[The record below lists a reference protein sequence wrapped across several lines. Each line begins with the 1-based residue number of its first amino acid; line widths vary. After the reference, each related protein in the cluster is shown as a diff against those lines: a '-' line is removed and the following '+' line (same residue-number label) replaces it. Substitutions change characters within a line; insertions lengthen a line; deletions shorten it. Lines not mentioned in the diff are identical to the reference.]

1 MKVLVAIDGSSSSL
15 RAVEYVTK
23 HADVFGVT
31 PDITLI
37 NVHLPIPS
45 PRAKAWVGKDVVDQY
60 YAEEADVA
68 LTDALA
74 HLKSAGRTA
83 NVIKLVG
90 EPGHKVA
97 MAAKDG
103 FQMVVMGTHG
113 RTALG
118 NLVMG
123 SVANRT
129 VAESPVPVL
138 LVK

>member
-1 MKVLVAIDGSSSSL
+1 MKVLVAIDGSPSSL
-15 RAVEYVTK
+15 RALEYVTK

-31 PDITLI
+31 PQITLI

-45 PRAKAWVGKDVVDQY
+45 PGAKAWVGKDVVDQY
-60 YAEEADVA
+60 YAEETDVA
-68 LTDALA
+68 LADALGL
-74 HLKSAGRTA
+74 LKSVGRTA

-90 EPGHKVA
+90 EPGHEVA

-103 FQMVVMGTHG
+103 FQLIVMGTHG
-113 RTALG
+113 RSSLG

-123 SVANRT
+123 SVANDT
-129 VAESPVPVL
+129 IAESPVPVL